1 MVYGNEDEFCKRCG
15 RPFEE
20 QSESLQIEIDYED
33 AAEYIFDQLLDDGAV
48 MDRKDILRLLELL
61 NEYVEHFCS

>member
-1 MVYGNEDEFCKRCG
+1 MAYSDHEEFCRRCG
-15 RPFEE
+15 RPYEE
-20 QSESLQIEIDYED
+20 TAAPNQIDIDFED
-33 AAEYIFDQLLDDGAV
+33 AAEYIFDQLLDEGAV